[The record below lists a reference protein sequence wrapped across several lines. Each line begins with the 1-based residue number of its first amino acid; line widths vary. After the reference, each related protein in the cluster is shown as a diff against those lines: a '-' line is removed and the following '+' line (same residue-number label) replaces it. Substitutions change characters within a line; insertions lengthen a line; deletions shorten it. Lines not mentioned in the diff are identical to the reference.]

1 MPESPIDEYQA
12 RLDAK
17 QSEFRERRDVVD
29 RRDDSLKRR
38 LIEDR
43 RKTVVTVSNDR
54 RKGPRRDGERRISE
68 ESRRKDSS
76 YIPSN
81 DRRREERRVTDRR
94 EYVTTNYSQEKLDDA
109 IEEKDKQDFGIST
122 IMFLLSFI
130 VIFGSIIYVFYTE
143 GNL

>member
-1 MPESPIDEYQA
+1 MPESPTDEYQA

-68 ESRRKDSS
+68 ENRRKDSS

-94 EYVTTNYSQEKLDDA
+94 EYVTTNYSQEKLENA
-109 IEEKDKQDFGIST
+109 IEEKDKHDFYLSAF
-122 IMFLLSFI
+122 MFVLSFI
-130 VIFGSIIYVFYTE
+130 IIFGSIIYVFYTE

>member
-1 MPESPIDEYQA
+1 MPVSPIDEYQA
-12 RLDAK
+12 RLDSK
-17 QSEFRERRDVVD
+17 QSEFRERRITVD

-43 RKTVVTVSNDR
+43 RK
-54 RKGPRRDGERRISE
+54 GPRRTG
-68 ESRRKDSS
+68 ESRHHEDDRREGSS

-81 DRRREERRVTDRR
+81 DRRLGERRVTDRR
-94 EYVTTNYSQEKLDDA
+94 EYVTTNYSQDKLDEA
-109 IEEKDKQDFGIST
+109 IEDKDKRDFDIST
-122 IMFLLSFI
+122 LMFILSFI